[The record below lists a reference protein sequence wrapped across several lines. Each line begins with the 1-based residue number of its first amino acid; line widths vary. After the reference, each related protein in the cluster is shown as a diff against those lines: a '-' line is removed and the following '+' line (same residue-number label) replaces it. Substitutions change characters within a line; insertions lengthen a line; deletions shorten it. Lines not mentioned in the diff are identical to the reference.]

1 MVLLC
6 KQADEDI
13 IDEPLISVPIEDKM
27 DYAETTILGVI
38 KLLTEA
44 ILIFYELDDQ
54 IRPYDRTRDLFEN
67 LVTNYILEGQLYFL
81 IFNLCSSTLEMQ
93 QRSLRKMMF
102 SQETLE
108 NKLPIDSLTGL
119 PQFQFDVNFR
129 NNYEKEESS
138 ALDIK
143 ASLLSTD
150 PYYSG
155 TMIEKSTQ
163 QTTFLNSSGTY

>member
-1 MVLLC
+1 MCNDKIHDLVLYISKQLENQTHPLRATVDYFKEKFVAENMVLLC

-13 IDEPLISVPIEDKM
+13 IDEPLISVPIDDKM

-93 QRSLRKMMF
+93 
-102 SQETLE
+102 
-108 NKLPIDSLTGL
+108 
-119 PQFQFDVNFR
+119 
-129 NNYEKEESS
+129 
-138 ALDIK
+138 
-143 ASLLSTD
+143 
-150 PYYSG
+150 
-155 TMIEKSTQ
+155 
-163 QTTFLNSSGTY
+163 

>member
-1 MVLLC
+1 VISKEKKQLSVQTGQSVLMCNDKIHDLVLYISKQLENQTHPLRATVDYFKEKFVAENMVLLC

-13 IDEPLISVPIEDKM
+13 IDEPLISVPIDDKM

-93 QRSLRKMMF
+93 
-102 SQETLE
+102 
-108 NKLPIDSLTGL
+108 
-119 PQFQFDVNFR
+119 
-129 NNYEKEESS
+129 
-138 ALDIK
+138 
-143 ASLLSTD
+143 
-150 PYYSG
+150 
-155 TMIEKSTQ
+155 
-163 QTTFLNSSGTY
+163 